1 MLKQFVPKRFCLKCR
16 GCCRFKEPDSI
27 WSPTLLHEEI
37 KFILPFANLYS
48 KKIRLAPSA
57 AKLNSFICPLLN
69 LEGNQCN
76 IYANRPFECQL
87 YPFLINR
94 KEDKVFLALDLNCPF
109 IKENLDSSVL
119 KEYSQGLA
127 IMFNSR
133 QCKKLFKDNPQ
144 IIQAYPEAANLA
156 EIYGT

>member
-1 MLKQFVPKRFCLKCR
+1 MLKQLVPEDFCLKCR

-27 WSPTLLHEEI
+27 WSPTLLYEEI
-37 KFILPFANLYS
+37 KVIPTFTISSS

-57 AKLNSFICPLLN
+57 EKLNNFICPFLN
-69 LEGNQCN
+69 FEGNLCN

-94 KEDKVFLALDLNCPF
+94 ERDKAFLALDLNCPF
-109 IKENLDSSVL
+109 IKENLDSPTF
-119 KEYSQGLA
+119 KEYSRGLA
-127 IMFNSR
+127 KLFNSP

-144 IIQAYPEAANLA
+144 IIQAYPEAINLA
-156 EIYGT
+156 EIII